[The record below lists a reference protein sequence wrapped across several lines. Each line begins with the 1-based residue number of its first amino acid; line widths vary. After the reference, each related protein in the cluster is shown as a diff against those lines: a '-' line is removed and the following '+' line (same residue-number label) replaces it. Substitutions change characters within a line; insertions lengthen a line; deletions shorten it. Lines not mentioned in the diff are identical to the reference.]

1 MAVTEP
7 AAFLFSLAGIA
18 TALAFVVG
26 LPLAW
31 LLGRHSFPGKA
42 PLQAVLLLP
51 LVLPAT
57 LLGYCAVGFAGHP
70 WMAAALGWLGLAP
83 VLDWRMAIGIAW
95 AGALA
100 MFVRSAQGEF
110 ARVDRRLEAAARTL
124 GRSEWSLFWAVTLPL
139 AWRGVAAG
147 VGLAFARAVGEVAL
161 TLLVARVAP
170 APSQAGTVGL
180 VALTCAVLLLLS
192 TARLT
197 RAVS

>member
-1 MAVTEP
+1 MTEP
-7 AAFLFSLAGIA
+7 SAFALSVAGLATG
-18 TALAFVVG
+18 LACLIG

-31 LLGRHSFPGKA
+31 LLGRHAFRGKS
-42 PLQAVLLLP
+42 PLQALLLLP

-57 LLGYCAVGFAGHP
+57 LLGYCVVLLGQHP
-70 WMAAALGWLGLAP
+70 GVARGLALVGLAP
-83 VLDWRMAIGIAW
+83 AFDWRMGVLIATT
-95 AGALA
+95 GALA
-100 MFVRSAQGEF
+100 MFVRSAQAEF
-110 ARVDRRLEAAARTL
+110 ARVDRRLEQAARTL

-180 VALTCAVLLLLS
+180 VAVTCAVLLLLS

>member
-1 MAVTEP
+1 MTEP
-7 AAFLFSLAGIA
+7 SAFALSVAGLATG
-18 TALAFVVG
+18 LACLIG

-31 LLGRHSFPGKA
+31 LLGRHAFPGKS
-42 PLQAVLLLP
+42 PLQALLLLP

-57 LLGYCAVGFAGHP
+57 LLGYCVVLLGQHP
-70 WMAAALGWLGLAP
+70 GVARGLAL
-83 VLDWRMAIGIAW
+83 VWLATAFDWRMGVLIATT
-95 AGALA
+95 GALA
-100 MFVRSAQGEF
+100 MFVRSAQAEF
-110 ARVDRRLEAAARTL
+110 ARVDRRLEQAARTL

>member
-1 MAVTEP
+1 MTEP
-7 AAFLFSLAGIA
+7 SAFALSVAGLATG
-18 TALAFVVG
+18 LACLIG

-31 LLGRHSFPGKA
+31 LLGRHAFRGKS
-42 PLQAVLLLP
+42 PLQALLLLP

-57 LLGYCAVGFAGHP
+57 LLGYCVVL
-70 WMAAALGWLGLAP
+70 LGQQPVVARGLALVGLVP
-83 VLDWRMAIGIAW
+83 AFDWRMGVLIATT
-95 AGALA
+95 GALA
-100 MFVRSAQGEF
+100 MFVRSAQAEF
-110 ARVDRRLEAAARTL
+110 ARVDRRLEQAARTL

-161 TLLVARVAP
+161 TLLEARVAP
-170 APSQAGTVGL
+170 TPSQAGTVGL

>member
-1 MAVTEP
+1 MTEP
-7 AAFLFSLAGIA
+7 SAFALSVAGLATG
-18 TALAFVVG
+18 LACLIG

-31 LLGRHSFPGKA
+31 LLGRHAFRGKS
-42 PLQAVLLLP
+42 PLQALLLLP

-57 LLGYCAVGFAGHP
+57 LLGYCVVLLGQHP
-70 WMAAALGWLGLAP
+70 GVARGLARVGLAP
-83 VLDWRMAIGIAW
+83 AFDWRMGVLIATT
-95 AGALA
+95 GALA
-100 MFVRSAQGEF
+100 MFVRSAQAEF
-110 ARVDRRLEAAARTL
+110 ARVDRRLEQAARTL

-161 TLLVARVAP
+161 TRLVARVAP
-170 APSQAGTVGL
+170 TPSQAGTVGL

>member
-1 MAVTEP
+1 VTEP
-7 AAFLFSLAGIA
+7 SAFALSVAGLATG
-18 TALAFVVG
+18 LACLIG

-31 LLGRHSFPGKA
+31 LLGRHAFRGKS
-42 PLQAVLLLP
+42 PLQALLLLP

-57 LLGYCAVGFAGHP
+57 LLGYCVVLLGQHP
-70 WMAAALGWLGLAP
+70 GVARGLALVGLAP
-83 VLDWRMAIGIAW
+83 AFDWRMGVLIATT
-95 AGALA
+95 GALA
-100 MFVRSAQGEF
+100 MFVRSAQAEF
-110 ARVDRRLEAAARTL
+110 ARVDRRLEQAARTL

>member
-1 MAVTEP
+1 MTEP
-7 AAFLFSLAGIA
+7 SAFALSVAGLATG
-18 TALAFVVG
+18 LACLIG

-31 LLGRHSFPGKA
+31 LLGRHAFRGKS
-42 PLQAVLLLP
+42 PLQALLLLP

-57 LLGYCAVGFAGHP
+57 LLGYCVVLLGQHP
-70 WMAAALGWLGLAP
+70 GVARGLALVGLAP
-83 VLDWRMAIGIAW
+83 AFDWRMGVLIATT
-95 AGALA
+95 GALA
-100 MFVRSAQGEF
+100 MFVRTAQAEF
-110 ARVDRRLEAAARTL
+110 ARVDRRLEQAARTL

>member
-1 MAVTEP
+1 MTEP
-7 AAFLFSLAGIA
+7 SAFALSVAGLATG
-18 TALAFVVG
+18 LACLIG

-31 LLGRHSFPGKA
+31 LLGRQAFRGKS
-42 PLQAVLLLP
+42 PLQALLLLP

-57 LLGYCAVGFAGHP
+57 LLGYCVVLLGQQPAVAR
-70 WMAAALGWLGLAP
+70 GLALVGLVP
-83 VLDWRMAIGIAW
+83 AFDWRMGVLIATT
-95 AGALA
+95 GALA
-100 MFVRSAQGEF
+100 MFVRSAQAEF
-110 ARVDRRLEAAARTL
+110 ARVDRRLEQAARTL

>member
-1 MAVTEP
+1 VTEP
-7 AAFLFSLAGIA
+7 AAFLFSLAGVA
-18 TALAFVVG
+18 TALALVFG

-51 LVLPAT
+51 MVLPAT

-70 WMAAALGWLGLAP
+70 WMAAALRWLGLAP

-110 ARVDRRLEAAARTL
+110 ARVDPRLEAAARTL

-139 AWRGVAAG
+139 AWRGVVAG
-147 VGLAFARAVGEVAL
+147 VALAFCRALGEIAL
-161 TLLVARVAP
+161 TLLVARALPPTP
-170 APSQAGTVGL
+170 ALSALGVLAVGCAAIL
-180 VALTCAVLLLLS
+180 VLS
-192 TARLT
+192 TSRLT

>member
-1 MAVTEP
+1 MTEP
-7 AAFLFSLAGIA
+7 SAFALSVAGLATG
-18 TALAFVVG
+18 LACLIG

-31 LLGRHSFPGKA
+31 LLGRHAFRGKS
-42 PLQAVLLLP
+42 PLQALLLLP

-57 LLGYCAVGFAGHP
+57 LLGYCVVLLGQHP
-70 WMAAALGWLGLAP
+70 GVARGLALVGLAP
-83 VLDWRMAIGIAW
+83 AFDWRMGVLIATT
-95 AGALA
+95 GALA
-100 MFVRSAQGEF
+100 MFVRSAQAEF
-110 ARVDRRLEAAARTL
+110 ARVDRRLEQAARTL

>member
-1 MAVTEP
+1 MTEP
-7 AAFLFSLAGIA
+7 TAFLFSLAGVA
-18 TALAFVVG
+18 TALATLFG

-31 LLGRHSFPGKA
+31 LLGRHTFPGKS
-42 PLQAVLLLP
+42 PLQALLLLP
-51 LVLPAT
+51 MVLPAT
-57 LLGYCAVGFAGHP
+57 LLGYCVVGLGSQP
-70 WMAAALGWLGLAP
+70 WMAAALRGVGLAP

-95 AGALA
+95 VGALA

-147 VGLAFARAVGEVAL
+147 VALAFCRALGEIAL
-161 TLLVARVAP
+161 TLLMARALP
-170 APSQAGTVGL
+170 ATPALSALGVLAVGCAAIL
-180 VALTCAVLLLLS
+180 VLS
-192 TARLT
+192 TSRLT

>member
-1 MAVTEP
+1 MTEP
-7 AAFLFSLAGIA
+7 SAFALSVAGLATG
-18 TALAFVVG
+18 LACLIG

-31 LLGRHSFPGKA
+31 LLGRHAFRGKS
-42 PLQAVLLLP
+42 PLQALLLLP

-57 LLGYCAVGFAGHP
+57 LLGYCVVLLGQHP
-70 WMAAALGWLGLAP
+70 GVARGLALVGLAP
-83 VLDWRMAIGIAW
+83 AFDWRMGVLIATT
-95 AGALA
+95 GALA
-100 MFVRSAQGEF
+100 MFVRSAQAEF
-110 ARVDRRLEAAARTL
+110 ARVDRRLEQAARTL

-147 VGLAFARAVGEVAL
+147 VGLACARAVGEVAL

>member
-1 MAVTEP
+1 MTEP
-7 AAFLFSLAGIA
+7 SAFALSVAGLATG
-18 TALAFVVG
+18 LACLIG

-31 LLGRHSFPGKA
+31 LLGRHAFRGKS
-42 PLQAVLLLP
+42 PLQALLLLP

-57 LLGYCAVGFAGHP
+57 LLGYCVVLLGQHP
-70 WMAAALGWLGLAP
+70 GVARGLALVGLAP
-83 VLDWRMAIGIAW
+83 AFDWRMGVLIATT
-95 AGALA
+95 GALA
-100 MFVRSAQGEF
+100 LFVRSAQAEF
-110 ARVDRRLEAAARTL
+110 ARVDRRLEQAARTL